1 MEMDLKALRENELE
15 RIVEPRVELDDA
27 NRQGVRVEILKV
39 IVVKPSKSCQNYL
52 VCNSHDQLLVALLDN
67 LLCQWKHRILC
78 HNRDQS
84 TGLSHGNNWSRC
96 ILSYR

>member
-39 IVVKPSKSCQNYL
+39 ISQTL
-52 VCNSHDQLLVALLDN
+52 E
-67 LLCQWKHRILC
+67 
-78 HNRDQS
+78 
-84 TGLSHGNNWSRC
+84 
-96 ILSYR
+96 ILSELSCL